1 MTVNVRYFA
10 LLRDQRGLESESFE
24 SNSAT
29 VGDLVAH
36 LAQTHQFSLPPSRIR
51 TAVNGEFADDDQV
64 LVDGDTIVLIPPVA
78 GG

>member
-1 MTVNVRYFA
+1 MIVNVRYFA
-10 LLRDQRGLESESFE
+10 LLRDQRGLESESIE

-29 VGDLVAH
+29 IGDLVAH

-51 TAVNGEFADDDQV
+51 TAVNGAFADDDHE
-64 LVDGDTIVLIPPVA
+64 LMDGDTVVLIPPVA